1 MNYSENAIVLFFFL
15 HTYKVKQIHSHQE
28 ISTLD
33 RKKCYKS
40 NRDHGFPFR
49 SLFFLL
55 VMLYEGITL
64 IKLNSGLLASCPL
77 NFTLRALLKWEF
89 GIFFSFS
96 FLFFLSFF
104 PPKYKM
110 MCFHHRKFYASYN
123 TWPVYL
129 VVGGL
134 QLSLVSTEESSSI
147 PLKLLREKEPLEEKP
162 YG

>member
-15 HTYKVKQIHSHQE
+15 HTYEVKQIHSHQE

-64 IKLNSGLLASCPL
+64 IKTKFRTGSQLP
-77 NFTLRALLKWEF
+77 FEF
-89 GIFFSFS
+89 YIKSPVKMGIWDFFSFS

-129 VVGGL
+129 VVGAFTGQHRGK
-134 QLSLVSTEESSSI
+134 QLHPS
-147 PLKLLREKEPLEEKP
+147 
-162 YG
+162 